1 MEGAPRTAETGQ
13 SIDPTPAGHE
23 NCGHRCW
30 RDARALPV
38 PDDPGNGTGDPG
50 DPGKAPDGPGD
61 GLRGPENGLDS
72 PGDGAGGPGG
82 GSGGPG
88 EEPRF
93 RILYVCTGNLCR
105 SPLAERL
112 TRSVLGPCPALQVIS
127 AGTRAEPGRQMAERA
142 RRVLVRLGG
151 DPGGFVS
158 RRLTPDLLAAAD
170 LVLTATTEH
179 RAESVAGH
187 LPAVTRAFTIAEFGA
202 LARAVP
208 AGAVGRHEDPVRRAR
223 ALVAEV
229 RALRGLVQVDRPDIP
244 DPYGRSWFAH
254 RAAGRRVAGSLAVP
268 LRLLTRSPASCPC
281 ACP

>member
-1 MEGAPRTAETGQ
+1 MEGAPRTAEAGQ
-13 SIDPTPAGHE
+13 SIDPMPAGHE

-30 RDARALPV
+30 REARTLPA

-50 DPGKAPDGPGD
+50 APGKAPDGPRG
-61 GLRGPENGLDS
+61 GLRGFGNGLDGTGS
-72 PGDGAGGPGG
+72 PGD
-82 GSGGPG
+82 GPG

-127 AGTRAEPGRQMAERA
+127 AGTRAEPGRQMAERT

-158 RRLTPDLLAAAD
+158 RPLTPDLLAAAD

-208 AGAVGRHEDPVRRAR
+208 VGAVGRHEDPVRRAR

-254 RAAGRRVAGSLAVP
+254 RAAGRRIAGSLAVP